1 MRTHL
6 RTVLLVLLLAAGTAH
21 AGIFAVVRG
30 VVHDPSHR
38 PIEGAKITLKSTQ
51 STWSSEKTTDDHG
64 EFTIDAVP
72 AGTYTIRVERD
83 GFQSVEQEFVV
94 SSSTAPVLHL
104 AMALTGVTEKTEVSA
119 PPLEADT
126 QSSATQSEVT
136 QKQIQQTPGAERTN
150 SLAAITDYVPGAYV
164 VHDQLHIRGGHQVD
178 WLVDGVPV
186 PNTNIASNVGAQF
199 DSKDMET
206 IEIQRGGYSAEYGD
220 RTYGVFNVIPRTGFE
235 RDREAEL
242 VTSFGS
248 HYFTDDQLSFGDHTS
263 RFAYYASLSGNR
275 SDYGLETPTTAIL
288 HDRGDG
294 EAGFTSLIFNATPSD
309 QLRVVASLRRDA
321 FLVPNDADAQAAGIR
336 DVQREHDGFV
346 NFSWVHTISPGA
358 LLIVSPF
365 YHYNQAAFDG
375 GPNDTPLITTDH
387 RTSQY
392 AGGQGSFSYV
402 RGRHNARAG
411 VYGFAQ
417 YDSEFFGLVSNDGES
432 AASFSQ
438 RVQPRGNLEVFFV
451 EDQFRATN
459 WLTLNGGIR
468 LTHFSG
474 LVSENAA
481 SPRIGAT
488 IQIPKLHWLLRGY
501 YGRYYQAPPL
511 STVSGPLA
519 EFAVEQGFAFLPL
532 KGERDE
538 QYEFGLTI
546 PVQGWIFDTDAFRTN
561 ARNFFDHDALGDSN
575 LFLPLT
581 IASARIYGIETT
593 VRTPRANRRWQGFL
607 TYSHQFVQGRGGIT
621 GGLTDFS
628 PPNTGF
634 YFLDHDQR
642 DTLTIGG
649 SAALLWHTRLSGNVE
664 YGSGFLNGDGPGHLP
679 AHATVNFTLAK
690 SFGERLSLSVTAL
703 NIGDKRFL
711 LDSSNTFGGTHFNDP
726 RMIYATIRWRF
737 HY

>member
-1 MRTHL
+1 MRANLGIAFVMLMLTA
-6 RTVLLVLLLAAGTAH
+6 VAAH

-38 PIEGAKITLKSTQ
+38 PIQDAKVTLKSTQ
-51 STWSSEKTTDDHG
+51 SEWRSEKTTDDQG

-72 AGTYTIRVERD
+72 AGTYKIRVERN
-83 GFQSVEQEFVV
+83 GFQTVEQEFVV
-94 SSSTAPVLHL
+94 SSSTAPVLHIP
-104 AMALTGVTEKTEVSA
+104 MALAGVTEKTEVTA
-119 PPLEADT
+119 PPLDADT

-136 QKQIQQTPGAERTN
+136 QKQILQTPGGERTN
-150 SLAAITDYVPGAYV
+150 SMAAITDHVPGAYV
-164 VHDQLHIRGGHQVD
+164 VHDQLHVRGGHQVD

-199 DSKDMET
+199 DPKDIET
-206 IEIQRGGYSAEYGD
+206 IEVQRGGYSAEYGD

-242 VTSFGS
+242 VASFGT

-263 RFAYYASLSGNR
+263 RFAYYASLSGSR
-275 SDYGLETPTTAIL
+275 SNYGLETPTPAIL

-309 QLRVVASLRRDA
+309 QLRLVASLRRDA
-321 FLVPNDADAQAAGIR
+321 FLVPNDPDAQTAGIR
-336 DVQREHDGFV
+336 DVQRERDGFV

-358 LLIVSPF
+358 LVIASPF
-365 YHYNQAAFDG
+365 YHFNSSAYDG

-392 AGGQGSFSYV
+392 VGGQISLSYV
-402 RGRHNARAG
+402 RGKHNARAG

-417 YDSEFFGLVSNDGES
+417 CDNEFFGLVSNDSETMT
-432 AASFSQ
+432 SFSQ
-438 RVQPRGNLEVFFV
+438 RIHPRGNLEVFFV
-451 EDQFRATN
+451 EDQYRATN
-459 WLTLNGGIR
+459 WLTLNGGVR
-468 LTHFSG
+468 FTHFTG
-474 LVSENAA
+474 LVNENAV

-519 EFAVEQGFAFLPL
+519 EFAVQEGFAFLPL
-532 KGERDE
+532 RGERDE
-538 QYEFGLTI
+538 QYEVGLTI
-546 PVQGWIFDTDAFRTN
+546 PVRGWVFDTDVFRTN
-561 ARNFFDHDALGDSN
+561 ARNFFDHDVLGDSN

-593 VRTPRANRRWQGFL
+593 MHTPRAARRWQGFL
-607 TYSHQFVQGRGGIT
+607 TYSHQFVQGRGGVT

-628 PPNTGF
+628 PPKMGF

-642 DTLTIGG
+642 DTMTIGG
-649 SAALLWHTRLSGNVE
+649 SASLPWHVQLSGSVE
-664 YGSGFLNGDGPGHLP
+664 YGSGFLNGDGPDHLP
-679 AHATVNFTLAK
+679 AHATVDFTLTK
-690 SFGERLSLSVTAL
+690 SFGERFSLGVTAV
-703 NIGDKRFL
+703 NIGDKRYL
-711 LDSSNTFGGTHFNDP
+711 LDNNNIFGGTHYNDP
-726 RMIYATIRWRF
+726 RSIYASLRWRF